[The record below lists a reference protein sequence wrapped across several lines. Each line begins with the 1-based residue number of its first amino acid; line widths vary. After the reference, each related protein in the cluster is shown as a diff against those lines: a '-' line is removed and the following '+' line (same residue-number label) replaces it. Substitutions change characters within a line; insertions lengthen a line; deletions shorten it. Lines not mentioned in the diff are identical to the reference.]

1 LRIPL
6 IFEGEAMALIAAID
20 LLDLDVLSP
29 ADVADLKKALQDKK
43 RELAK
48 AMKDVDRGIA
58 KLKRAKK
65 GKTAKRKG

>member
-6 IFEGEAMALIAAID
+6 VFEGEAMALIAAID

-29 ADVADLKKALQDKK
+29 ADAADLKKALQAKQ

-58 KLKRAKK
+58 KLKRKK

>member
-6 IFEGEAMALIAAID
+6 VFEGEAMALIAAID

-29 ADVADLKKALQDKK
+29 ADAAELKKALQAKK

-58 KLKRAKK
+58 KLKRKK

>member
-6 IFEGEAMALIAAID
+6 VFEGEAMALIAAID

-29 ADVADLKKALQDKK
+29 TDAADLKKALQAKK

-58 KLKRAKK
+58 KLKRKK

>member
-6 IFEGEAMALIAAID
+6 VFEGEAMALIAAID

-29 ADVADLKKALQDKK
+29 ADAADLKKALQAKK

-58 KLKRAKK
+58 KLKRKK

>member
-1 LRIPL
+1 
-6 IFEGEAMALIAAID
+6 MALIAAID

-29 ADVADLKKALQDKK
+29 ADAADLKKALQAKK
-43 RELAK
+43 KELAK

-58 KLKRAKK
+58 KLKRKK

>member
-1 LRIPL
+1 
-6 IFEGEAMALIAAID
+6 
-20 LLDLDVLSP
+20 LDVLSP
-29 ADVADLKKALQDKK
+29 ADAADLKKALQAKK

-58 KLKRAKK
+58 KLKRKK